1 MRMAVLLQQQA
12 VVDVA
17 PAPAVAQAPAPTP
30 AVPSV
35 PAAPAAPVRIVVP
48 GSGNPAQ
55 TYQAAINQRRELR
68 RIRDGVESERR
79 QLSQELR
86 NSRVEGM
93 NKAGLETRLAH
104 LDQRILELDQQVA
117 ASEAAVAS
125 ASGVAGAIPPEPP
138 RSNEMPAEAKGLLA
152 ALFIV
157 AVLMPM
163 AIAHARRLWK
173 RAGTA
178 ASAIPQSLLD
188 RFNRLENNVDA
199 IAIEVERMSEGQ
211 RFMTKLFAEQGGKP
225 VGAGAAQPV
234 EVAVRDRVSEAP

>member
-1 MRMAVLLQQQA
+1 MTVVISMQQQQPA
-12 VVDVA
+12 ADVA
-17 PAPAVAQAPAPTP
+17 PTPVAAPTP
-30 AVPSV
+30 APAPV
-35 PAAPAAPVRIVVP
+35 PAQGTQVRIVVP
-48 GSGNPAQ
+48 GGNPAQ

-86 NSRVEGM
+86 SPRVDGI
-93 NKAGLETRLAH
+93 NKQGLEARLAH

-125 ASGVAGAIPPEPP
+125 AAGVPGAILPEPP
-138 RSNEMPAEAKGLLA
+138 RSNEVPAEAKALLA
-152 ALFIV
+152 ALV
-157 AVLMPM
+157 VVVVLMPM
-163 AIAHARRLWK
+163 AIAHARRIWK

-178 ASAIPQSLLD
+178 AAAIPQALLD

-211 RFMTKLFAEQGGKP
+211 RFMTKLFTEQGGRP
-225 VGAGAAQPV
+225 LGAGAAHPV
-234 EVAVRDRVSEAP
+234 EVAVRDRVSETP